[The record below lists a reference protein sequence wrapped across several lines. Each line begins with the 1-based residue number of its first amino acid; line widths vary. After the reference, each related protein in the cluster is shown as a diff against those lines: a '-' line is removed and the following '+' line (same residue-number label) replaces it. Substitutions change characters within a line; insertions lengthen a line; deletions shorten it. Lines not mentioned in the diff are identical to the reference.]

1 MRNRNIS
8 LIGYEM
14 TGRFLKTSFRKDRT
28 IIDGIKQA
36 IQSLVE
42 KEVIE
47 IIDQNNDDYIFSHK
61 GLEVNTE
68 KEHFVL
74 LEQWEMQKIFE
85 RANKPFSIF
94 SFFCCLV
101 STINNSTKEW
111 HMTQDEMVS
120 TWGYGKR
127 TVNSYLEQLE
137 AMHLIYVYRHKKRRA
152 DGTYHKLNNSYG
164 RYADKDGFQITV
176 YTGQ

>member
-101 STINNSTKEW
+101 STINNSTKE
-111 HMTQDEMVS
+111 
-120 TWGYGKR
+120 
-127 TVNSYLEQLE
+127 
-137 AMHLIYVYRHKKRRA
+137 
-152 DGTYHKLNNSYG
+152 
-164 RYADKDGFQITV
+164 
-176 YTGQ
+176 